1 MIRGQETIA
10 QEESKDHLELVA
22 DLMISIPKAFKDDF
36 KDGHSIVID
45 LINDDIFEFNG
56 DQYGPIL
63 EITAQDEQNPL
74 SIYKGIFTLSNGSS
88 LFVKLEFNFP

>member
-1 MIRGQETIA
+1 MSFSEIQAPAIFI
-10 QEESKDHLELVA
+10 
-22 DLMISIPKAFKDDF
+22 ISTLWVLKAFRDDF
-36 KDGHSIVID
+36 NDGHSIVID
-45 LINDDIFEFNG
+45 LVNEDIFEFNG